1 MEPTEIILVSLYFLV
16 FFLLWALLAALK
28 RFRKDVSEEV
38 AGGILGLLKG
48 VIVLVIAITS
58 MPVLGL
64 NFGLDFTGG
73 MLIEVSYPS
82 APQISE
88 VRANLESA
96 ELDDAVVQTFGTAS
110 DIVVRVPPRSEE
122 ESDAE
127 LSTVVLGA
135 LQQGVEGDIV
145 MRRVEFV
152 GPQVGEELTEQGILA
167 VVYALIGIFLYVMF
181 RFQWRFSVGAV
192 VALIHDVIISMGILS
207 LLQIEFDLTVV
218 AALLAVIGYSLN
230 DTIVLFDR
238 IRENFPRL
246 RKGSPV
252 EVVNTSVNETLS
264 RTLMT
269 SMTTL
274 LVLVA
279 LFVFG
284 GEIIHAFAFTLIV
297 GVLVGT
303 YSSIYVASST
313 LLYLG
318 VSKYDL
324 LQVEK

>member
-1 MEPTEIILVSLYFLV
+1 MRILNRKTRIDFMGQRKMAFALSAILMALSIGSL
-16 FFLLWALLAALK
+16 AT
-28 RFRKDVSEEV
+28 R
-38 AGGILGLLKG
+38 
-48 VIVLVIAITS
+48 
-58 MPVLGL
+58 GL

-82 APQISE
+82 APLIAD
-88 VRANLESA
+88 VRANLSSA
-96 ELDDAVVQTFGTAS
+96 GLDDAVVQTFGTAT
-110 DIVVRVPPRSEE
+110 DIVVRIPPRSEE

-127 LSTVVLGA
+127 LSTIILKA
-135 LQQGVEGDIV
+135 LQVGIEGDIV

-152 GPQVGEELTEQGILA
+152 GPQVGDELAEQGILA
-167 VVYALIGIFLYVMF
+167 VVYAMIGIFLYVMF

-192 VALIHDVIISMGILS
+192 AALIHDVVISMGILS
-207 LLQIEFDLTVV
+207 AVNVEFDLTVV

-246 RKGSPV
+246 RKRTPL
-252 EVVNTSVNETLS
+252 EVVNTSVNETLA

-274 LVLVA
+274 LVLFA
-279 LFVFG
+279 LFIFG
-284 GEIIHAFAFTLIV
+284 GDIIHSFAFTLIV

-303 YSSIYVASST
+303 YSSIFVAST
-313 LLYLG
+313 VLLRLG

-324 LQVEK
+324 LQVEKEGATADRRP

>member
-1 MEPTEIILVSLYFLV
+1 MRILNRKTRIDFMGQRKIAFALSASLMAISIV
-16 FFLLWALLAALK
+16 LLAT
-28 RFRKDVSEEV
+28 R
-38 AGGILGLLKG
+38 
-48 VIVLVIAITS
+48 
-58 MPVLGL
+58 GL

-82 APQISE
+82 APLIAK
-88 VRANLESA
+88 VRANLGDA
-96 ELDDAVVQTFGTAS
+96 GLDDAVVQTFGTAT
-110 DIVVRVPPRSEE
+110 DIVVRIPPRSED

-127 LSTVVLGA
+127 LSTIILEA
-135 LQQGVEGDIV
+135 LQVGIEGDIV

-152 GPQVGEELTEQGILA
+152 GPQVGDELAEQGILA
-167 VVYALIGIFLYVMF
+167 VVYAMIGIFLYVMF

-192 VALIHDVIISMGILS
+192 AALIHDVVISMGVLCAV
-207 LLQIEFDLTVV
+207 QVEFDLTVV

-246 RKGSPV
+246 RKRTPI
-252 EVVNTSVNETLS
+252 EVVNISANETLS

-274 LVLVA
+274 LVLSA
-279 LFVFG
+279 LFIFG
-284 GEIIHAFAFTLIV
+284 GEIIHSFAFTLIV

-303 YSSIYVASST
+303 YSSIFVAST
-313 LLYLG
+313 VLLQLG
-318 VSKYDL
+318 VSKLDL
-324 LQVEK
+324 LQVEKEGATADRQP

>member
-1 MEPTEIILVSLYFLV
+1 MRFLNRNTNIDFIGKRKVAFLVS
-16 FFLLWALLAALK
+16 A
-28 RFRKDVSEEV
+28 
-38 AGGILGLLKG
+38 IL
-48 VIVLVIAITS
+48 IVLSIASLATR
-58 MPVLGL
+58 GL

-73 MLIEVSYPS
+73 ALIEVAYSE
-82 APQISE
+82 APDME
-88 VRANLESA
+88 AVRDSLRQAGI
-96 ELDDAVVQTFGTAS
+96 DDAQATTFGLDTE
-110 DIVVRVPPRSEE
+110 IVVRIPPRSEE
-122 ESDAE
+122 ESTAE
-127 LSTVVLGA
+127 LSTVVLQA
-135 LQQGVEGDIV
+135 LQQGFEGEIE

-167 VVYALIGIFLYVMF
+167 VVYALIGIFLYVMM

-192 VALIHDVIISMGILS
+192 TALVHDVIITMGIIS
-207 LLQIEFDLTVV
+207 VIHVEFDLTVV

-238 IRENFPRL
+238 IRENFPKL
-246 RKGSPV
+246 RNQKPI
-252 EVVNTSVNETLS
+252 EVVNTSVNQTLS

-269 SMTTL
+269 SLTTL

-303 YSSIYVASST
+303 YSSIYVASTT
-313 LLYLG
+313 LLELG
-318 VSKYDL
+318 VSKFDL
-324 LQVEK
+324 LQVEKEGAAVDEMP

>member
-1 MEPTEIILVSLYFLV
+1 MRILNRKTNIDFMSRRKMAFIISAVLMVLSIVSL
-16 FFLLWALLAALK
+16 AT
-28 RFRKDVSEEV
+28 R
-38 AGGILGLLKG
+38 
-48 VIVLVIAITS
+48 
-58 MPVLGL
+58 GL

-82 APQISE
+82 APLISD
-88 VRANLESA
+88 VRANLDEA
-96 ELDDAVVQTFGTAS
+96 GLDDAVVQTFGTAS
-110 DIVVRVPPRSEE
+110 DIVVRIPPRNEE

-127 LSTVVLGA
+127 LSTIVLGA
-135 LQQGVEGDIV
+135 LQAGVEGDIV

-152 GPQVGEELTEQGILA
+152 GPQVGDELAEQGILA
-167 VVYALIGIFLYVMF
+167 VVYAMIGIFLFVMF

-192 VALIHDVIISMGILS
+192 VALIHDVVISMGVLS
-207 LLQIEFDLTVV
+207 AVQMEFDLTVV

-246 RKGSPV
+246 RKRSPV

-264 RTLMT
+264 RTVMT

-274 LVLVA
+274 LVLFA
-279 LFVFG
+279 LFIVG
-284 GEIIHAFAFTLIV
+284 GEIIHSFAFTLIV

-303 YSSIYVASST
+303 YSSIFVAST
-313 LLYLG
+313 VLLQLG
-318 VSKYDL
+318 VSKFDL
-324 LQVEK
+324 LQVEKEGATSDQLP